1 MTIASHD
8 NSMFELVVNGFL
20 NFNGLWCFSSK
31 SLALVGK
38 PDHLLIN
45 QFETIIYGK
54 VLANVINNQVNTALE
69 DPRGSKETG
78 PSLNSVIKYFRL

>member
-8 NSMFELVVNGFL
+8 DGMLKFIINGFL
-20 NFNGLWCFSSK
+20 NFNGLWCFSGE

-45 QFETIIYGK
+45 QLEAII
-54 VLANVINNQVNTALE
+54 N
-69 DPRGSKETG
+69 
-78 PSLNSVIKYFRL
+78 